1 MRFKVVLPWLCAL
14 GLLAGVGALYSLNQK
29 QQAELTQL
37 REACEQ
43 LRTELATS
51 TNAQVAAESE
61 ELVRLRKDNE
71 DLLRLRNE
79 VRQLRNERQDL
90 TKQVQTTQ
98 AQARDAQAQ
107 VQAQAQAQAQAL
119 QAARQTASNQTAELQ
134 EVMRRRYGVP
144 PTTPEQAAA
153 YTCINNLRQIDGAK
167 QQWALEARKPAN
179 TLVNVAD
186 ITPYLRGN
194 TLPVCPVGGVY
205 TLNTVEVSPTCT
217 VPGHTLGK

>member
-1 MRFKVVLPWLCAL
+1 MRFKLVLPWLCAL

-29 QQAELTQL
+29 QQTELVQL

-43 LRTELATS
+43 LRGELAVS
-51 TNAQVAAESE
+51 TNTQASAESE
-61 ELVRLRKDNE
+61 EVIRLRKDNE

-79 VRQLRNERQDL
+79 VRQLRGEKQDL
-90 TKQVQTTQ
+90 NRQVATSQ

-107 VQAQAQAQAQAL
+107 VQAQAQVAK
-119 QAARQTASNQTAELQ
+119 QTAQNQAAELQ
-134 EVMRRRYGVP
+134 EVMRQRYGAP

-153 YTCINNLRQIDGAK
+153 FGCINNLRQIDGAK
-167 QQWALEARKPAN
+167 QQWALENRKPAN

-194 TLPVCPVGGVY
+194 KLPVCPVGGVY
-205 TLNTVEVSPTCT
+205 TLNTVEAIPTCT
-217 VPGHTLGK
+217 VAGHILGK